1 METVW
6 WLFGLL
12 GWVIAIFLAL
22 ALMHMSGRQD
32 RIARDVEMRTQ
43 PGRGQKLLDDPDTES
58 EPMSRRP
65 VGRAEDY

>member
-6 WLFGLL
+6 WVFGLL

-43 PGRGQKLLDDPDTES
+43 PGRGQRLLDEPDTES
-58 EPMSRRP
+58 GPVPRRA
-65 VGRAEDY
+65 VDRAEDY